1 MIKLPSIHENCFD
14 RFYFRLNFL
23 VLSLSRVHY
32 HSFQWLLSEL
42 GFKQTNLHK
51 GKKGEWEI
59 LFYTM
64 NHCKTNNNS
73 TSDDSF
79 LKYFK
84 ENETG
89 NLAIWIEH
97 SVCGGHIPADR
108 WLLCRWSNPKRN
120 SLRGSQ
126 LLSWA
131 YVSPSSHSICLPTA
145 GTTFFLHYKFT
156 VIIL

>member
-14 RFYFRLNFL
+14 RFYFRLNFS
-23 VLSLSRVHY
+23 VLSLTRVHY

-51 GKKGEWEI
+51 GKMGEWEI
-59 LFYTM
+59 LFYAM

-73 TSDDSF
+73 TSNNSF

-89 NLAIWIEH
+89 NLVIWIKH
-97 SVCGGHIPADR
+97 LGCGGPIPADR
-108 WLLCRWSNPKRN
+108 LLLCKWSSPKRN
-120 SLRGSQ
+120 SLRGHSSF
-126 LLSWA
+126 LGHMRHWVHT
-131 YVSPSSHSICLPTA
+131 VSVFQPREPHS
-145 GTTFFLHYKFT
+145 FFT
-156 VIIL
+156 INSRR